1 MVVGEMIYDTDV
13 VVIGGGPGGY
23 TAAIAA
29 ADLGREVVLV
39 ESADKLGGVCL
50 TRGCIPSKTLIHVVN
65 IADTVKQSEQ
75 MGIVHEK
82 IGFDPELLAGHI
94 RSTVSELADGVARLV
109 KNRDIERVRG
119 HARFIEPH
127 QIYVDGANTIVRFKH
142 AVIATGSRIS
152 DLPEALG
159 ADADDGVW
167 TSDQAL
173 TVPEIP
179 SSLLVIGGG
188 YIGLEIGQAYA
199 GLGSRVTLVE
209 FAPRL
214 LAGADKDLVRVV
226 VKQCEEQ
233 FDAIHVDSRVTRI
246 SRKEGGF
253 LVTIATQDG
262 EITET
267 FSRVLAATGRRPA
280 TSDLG
285 LSVLGIDLDD
295 NGLIPVDDQCKTVLP
310 HVFAVGDVTAGP
322 ALAHKAVRQARVA
335 AEVIAGKKSAYDNV
349 SVPAVLFT
357 RPEIAWTGLTETR
370 AAENRIPVTVGKF
383 PLTALGRA
391 KSAGR
396 TQGFVKILSDP
407 DTERILGM
415 GIVGEHA
422 SELIAEGNLA
432 IEMGACLE
440 DLIVSIHPHP
450 TFSEALMEA
459 AESAR
464 NQSVHL
470 MKKKPS

>member
-29 ADLGREVVLV
+29 ADLGQEVVLV
-39 ESADKLGGVCL
+39 ESADMLGGVCL

-65 IADTVKQSEQ
+65 IADSVRQSEY

-82 IGFDPELLAGHI
+82 IGFDPKALAAHI
-94 RSTVSELADGVARLV
+94 QSTVADLADGVARLV
-109 KNRDIERVRG
+109 KNRDIERVQG

-127 QIYVDGANTIVRFKH
+127 QVYVDGANTIVRFKH

-152 DLPEALG
+152 ELPEELG
-159 ADADDGVW
+159 ADPDAGVW

-173 TVPEIP
+173 MVPEIP
-179 SSLLVIGGG
+179 TSLLVIGGG

-209 FAPRL
+209 FAPQI
-214 LAGADKDLVRVV
+214 LAGADKDLVQVV
-226 VKQCEEQ
+226 LRQCEKQ
-233 FDAIHVDSRVTRI
+233 FDAIHVDSRVTQI
-246 SRKEGGF
+246 TRKKDGF
-253 LVTIATQDG
+253 SVTIATQDG

-285 LSVLGIDLDD
+285 LSVLGIDVDD
-295 NGLIPVDDQCKTVLP
+295 NGLIPVDDQCRTVLP

-322 ALAHKAVRQARVA
+322 ALAHKAVRQARVTA
-335 AEVIAGKKSAYDNV
+335 DVIAGKKSAYDNV

-357 RPEIAWTGLTETR
+357 RPEIAWTGLTETQ
-370 AAENRIPVTVGKF
+370 AKENRIPVTVGKF

-407 DTERILGM
+407 DSERILGM

-459 AESAR
+459 AEAAR
-464 NQSVHL
+464 DESVHL
-470 MKKKPS
+470 IKKQT

>member
-29 ADLGREVVLV
+29 ADLGQEVVLV
-39 ESADKLGGVCL
+39 ESADMLGGVCL

-65 IADTVKQSEQ
+65 IADSVRQSEY

-82 IGFDPELLAGHI
+82 IGFDPKALAAHI
-94 RSTVSELADGVARLV
+94 QSTVADLADGVARLV
-109 KNRDIERVRG
+109 KNRDIERVQG

-127 QIYVDGANTIVRFKH
+127 QVYVDGANTIVRFKH

-152 DLPEALG
+152 ELPEELG
-159 ADADDGVW
+159 ADPDAGVW

-173 TVPEIP
+173 MVPEIP
-179 SSLLVIGGG
+179 TSLLVIGGG

-209 FAPRL
+209 FAPQI
-214 LAGADKDLVRVV
+214 LAGADKDLVQVV
-226 VKQCEEQ
+226 LRQCEKQ
-233 FDAIHVDSRVTRI
+233 FDAIHVDSRVTQI
-246 SRKEGGF
+246 TRKKDGF
-253 LVTIATQDG
+253 SVTIATEGG

-285 LSVLGIDLDD
+285 LSVLGIDVDD
-295 NGLIPVDDQCKTVLP
+295 KGLIPVDDQCRTVLP

-322 ALAHKAVRQARVA
+322 ALAHKAVRQARVTA
-335 AEVIAGKKSAYDNV
+335 DVIAGKKSAYDNV

-357 RPEIAWTGLTETR
+357 RPEIAWTGLTETQ
-370 AAENRIPVTVGKF
+370 AKENRIPVTVGKF

-407 DTERILGM
+407 DSERILGM

-459 AESAR
+459 AEAAR
-464 NQSVHL
+464 NESVHL
-470 MKKKPS
+470 IKKQT

>member
-29 ADLGREVVLV
+29 ADLGQEVVLV

-65 IADTVKQSEQ
+65 IADSVRQSEH
-75 MGIVHEK
+75 MGIVHGK
-82 IGFDPELLAGHI
+82 IGFDPKVLAAHI
-94 RSTVSELADGVARLV
+94 QSTVADLADGVARLV
-109 KNRDIERVRG
+109 KNRDIERVQG

-127 QIYVDGANTIVRFKH
+127 QVYVDGANTIVRFKH

-152 DLPEALG
+152 ELPEELAQDP
-159 ADADDGVW
+159 DAGVW

-173 TVPEIP
+173 MVPEIP
-179 SSLLVIGGG
+179 TSLLVIGGG

-209 FAPRL
+209 FAPQI
-214 LAGADKDLVRVV
+214 LAGADKDLVQVV
-226 VKQCEEQ
+226 VRQCEQQ
-233 FDAIHVDSRVTRI
+233 FDAVHVDSRVTQI
-246 SRKEGGF
+246 TRKDDGF
-253 LVTIATQDG
+253 SVTIATRDG

-285 LSVLGIDLDD
+285 LSVLGIDVDD
-295 NGLIPVDDQCKTVLP
+295 KGLIPVDDQCRTVLP

-322 ALAHKAVRQARVA
+322 ALAHKAVRQARVTA
-335 AEVIAGKKSAYDNV
+335 DVIAGKKSAYDNV

-357 RPEIAWTGLTETR
+357 RPEIAWTGLTEIQ
-370 AAENRIPVTVGKF
+370 AKENRIPVTVGKF

-407 DTERILGM
+407 DSERILGV

-459 AESAR
+459 AEAAR
-464 NQSVHL
+464 DESVHL
-470 MKKKPS
+470 IKKQT

>member
-29 ADLGREVVLV
+29 ADLGQEVVLV
-39 ESADKLGGVCL
+39 ESADMLGGVCL

-65 IADTVKQSEQ
+65 IADSVRQSEY

-82 IGFDPELLAGHI
+82 IGFDPKALAAHI
-94 RSTVSELADGVARLV
+94 QSTVADLADGVARLV
-109 KNRDIERVRG
+109 KNRDIERVQG

-127 QIYVDGANTIVRFKH
+127 QVYVDGANTIVRFKH

-152 DLPEALG
+152 ELPVEMA
-159 ADADDGVW
+159 ADPDAGVW

-173 TVPEIP
+173 MVPEIP
-179 SSLLVIGGG
+179 TSLLVIGGG

-209 FAPRL
+209 FAPQI
-214 LAGADKDLVRVV
+214 LAGADKDLVQVV
-226 VKQCEEQ
+226 LRQCEKQ
-233 FDAIHVDSRVTRI
+233 FDAIHVDSRVTQI
-246 SRKEGGF
+246 TRKKDGF
-253 LVTIATQDG
+253 SVTIATQGG

-285 LSVLGIDLDD
+285 LSVLGIDVDD
-295 NGLIPVDDQCKTVLP
+295 KGLIPVDDQCRTVLP

-322 ALAHKAVRQARVA
+322 ALAHKAVRQARVTA
-335 AEVIAGKKSAYDNV
+335 DVIAGKKSAYDNV

-357 RPEIAWTGLTETR
+357 RPEIAWTGLTETQ
-370 AAENRIPVTVGKF
+370 AKENRIPVTVGKF

-407 DTERILGM
+407 DSERILGM

-459 AESAR
+459 AEAAR
-464 NQSVHL
+464 DESVHL
-470 MKKKPS
+470 IKKQT